1 MGLTIP
7 EKGFNIVMRDKQKEN
22 EMSMSYAAAKKIF
35 ETQDYQPWALV
46 ADAKEVLLKRGFVE
60 PEEIDQEESARLASA
75 MAAVNELSK
84 SMDLP
89 TGRNYPA
96 WNARKQEAAAKRR
109 MNSKPEDR

>member
-1 MGLTIP
+1 MRCEFCGYEFSDELGRYGCPNCEGEGLMDNS
-7 EKGFNIVMRDKQKEN
+7 K
-22 EMSMSYAAAKKIF
+22 
-35 ETQDYQPWALV
+35 
-46 ADAKEVLLKRGFVE
+46 
-60 PEEIDQEESARLASA
+60 EESARLAGA

-89 TGRNYPA
+89 TGRNYQA

>member
-1 MGLTIP
+1 MICEFCGYEFSEDLGRYGCPNCEGEGLMDNS
-7 EKGFNIVMRDKQKEN
+7 K
-22 EMSMSYAAAKKIF
+22 
-35 ETQDYQPWALV
+35 
-46 ADAKEVLLKRGFVE
+46 
-60 PEEIDQEESARLASA
+60 EESARLASA

-84 SMDLP
+84 SMDPP